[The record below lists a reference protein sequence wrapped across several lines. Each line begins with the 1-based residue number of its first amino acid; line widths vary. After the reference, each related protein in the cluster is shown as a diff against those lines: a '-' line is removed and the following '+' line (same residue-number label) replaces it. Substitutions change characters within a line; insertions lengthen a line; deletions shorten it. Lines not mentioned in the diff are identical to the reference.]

1 MRFCSTSWMLAL
13 GLATALCSC
22 TRPASPA
29 APGPAQPEAT
39 APVAPATQAARPVAR
54 RGPLANAGVVWLG
67 DDHFQVAPEH
77 VYQLNNACLSMP
89 YQGRPVELCHSQI
102 ELASQW
108 EPGPDAVKSP
118 DGRQLAWLVAERT
131 DTTVFCWRYER
142 AEPSEQAEPH
152 EPRCFAVPLLG
163 ISSEMARHPVFRF
176 LQDARTIYVV
186 DPSHIARTDI
196 MHAFSPDLP
205 PHNQSPDCVEV
216 SIEIDEMMGALRLL
230 EPPVRVATG
239 THQGSEVTFVYHLH
253 FDAGLSGEAVS
264 AHASVRSS
272 GAGPF
277 GNVEAFCDHDI
288 GEVTAVTPEHV
299 AFEHE
304 GKPRRWYRSRAACQS
319 DDQSDDHSK
328 TPSQPIGPCVH
339 WHE

>member
-1 MRFCSTSWMLAL
+1 MLAL

-22 TRPASPA
+22 TPRPASPA
-29 APGPAQPEAT
+29 TPGPAQPEAT
-39 APVAPATQAARPVAR
+39 APVARATPAARPVAR
-54 RGPLANAGVVWLG
+54 RGPLARARVVWL
-67 DDHFQVAPEH
+67 DDAHFQVAPEH
-77 VYQLNNACLSMP
+77 VYQLNNGCLSLP
-89 YQGRPVELCHSQI
+89 YQGRQVEFCHSQI

-118 DGRQLAWLVAERT
+118 DGRQMAWLVAERT

-142 AEPSEQAEPH
+142 AETSEQAEPH

-163 ISSEMARHPVFRF
+163 ISPEMARHPVFRF

-196 MHAFSPDLP
+196 LHALSSDLP

-230 EPPVRVATG
+230 EPPVPGIAG
-239 THQGSEVTFVYHLH
+239 SYQGREVTFVYHLH
-253 FDAGLSGEAVS
+253 FDAGLSGEAVT
-264 AHASVRSS
+264 AHASVRTPGST
-272 GAGPF
+272 GAF
-277 GNVEAFCDHDI
+277 NNVEAFCDHDI

-304 GKPRRWYRSRAACQS
+304 GKARRWYRSRAACQG
-319 DDQSDDHSK
+319 DAESK
-328 TPSQPIGPCVH
+328 TPSQPIGPCVN